1 MIGKLASSWN
11 AFSSDHSSRS
21 LRCYNGRDRSGM
33 EALNQ
38 KQWLLWLIRVRIV
51 IITFLL
57 GIELAVMQL
66 TGAQIPIIWFVFS
79 ILLWYALTIF
89 FSLLLKLS
97 ADYTMQSYLQ
107 IICDI
112 CMITAVIHLSGGV
125 GSSYFFLYPLVIIL
139 AAISLSRAGTYL
151 VASLSF
157 ILAGATLQLS
167 HYTELKD
174 FLLGLSEMTPELQDL
189 QVRIFTNLF
198 AFLAVAYLSS
208 SLVQNLRRT
217 GTRLQA
223 ASGELENLQAFSQ
236 NVIDSMSGGLVTTSL
251 GGRVLLLNRAAA
263 LILSRS
269 PSSAVGWPLAE
280 VLPQFAPLSLN
291 AAAQEVL
298 IFTPG
303 GQEKYLRVSVS
314 ELAGPDG
321 GGQGH
326 ASQGH
331 VYFFQDLT
339 ELKRLEREVQ
349 LKERMAALG
358 RMASAIAHEIRNP
371 LTSIAG
377 SIKVF
382 STLGSLSSDQQRLVG
397 IVVKESQR
405 LDRIVSDFLRYSR
418 ERRYEFQPVDLHGL
432 LEETLVLLENHPDAG
447 RIRFERVFAAEP
459 LVAPVDPDAIK
470 QVFWNICDNALKAMP
485 EGGTLKVEMA
495 RADGRG
501 VIRFH
506 DTGVGLSPAR
516 PEKIFEPFQSSFP
529 NGTGLGLAI
538 VYEILT
544 AHQGTVE
551 VESAPEGG
559 SVFHLELPLSPG
571 QPNLPRTAEAGS
583 LPFAQTRGA
592 ATE

>member
-1 MIGKLASSWN
+1 M
-11 AFSSDHSSRS
+11 
-21 LRCYNGRDRSGM
+21 
-33 EALNQ
+33 
-38 KQWLLWLIRVRIV
+38 LWLIRVRIV

-57 GIELAVMQL
+57 GIQLAVAQL
-66 TGAQIPIIWFVFS
+66 TQAQIPVRWFVFTV
-79 ILLWYALTIF
+79 LFWYALTIF

-97 ADYTMQSYLQ
+97 TDYTMQSYLQ

-112 CMITAVIHLSGGV
+112 CMITAVIHFSGEV
-125 GSSYFFLYPLVIIL
+125 GSPYFFLYPLVIIL

-157 ILAGATLQLS
+157 ILAGATLELS
-167 HYTELKD
+167 LYNELKD
-174 FLLGLSEMTPELQDL
+174 FLLALSEMTPELQDL

-208 SLVQNLRRT
+208 SLVENLRKT

-223 ASGELENLQAFSQ
+223 ASGELENLQAFNQ
-236 NVIDSMSGGLVTTSL
+236 NVIDSMAGGLVTTGL

-263 LILSRS
+263 LVLGRS
-269 PSSAVGWPLAE
+269 PAAAVGRPLAE
-280 VLPQFAPLSLN
+280 VLPEFARLSLN
-291 AAAQEVL
+291 APAEEVQ

-303 GQEKYLRVSVS
+303 GEEKYLRVSVS
-314 ELAGPDG
+314 ELTWPDSS
-321 GGQGH
+321 GQGH

-339 ELKRLEREVQ
+339 ELKRLEREVR

-382 STLGSLSSDQQRLVG
+382 STLGSLPSEQQRLVE

-405 LDRIVSDFLRYSR
+405 LDRIVSDFLSYSR
-418 ERRYEFQPVDLHGL
+418 ERRYEFRPADLHGL

-459 LVAPVDPDAIK
+459 LVAQVDPDAIK

-485 EGGTLKVEMA
+485 EGGKLKVETA
-495 RADGRG
+495 RADGHG

-506 DTGVGLSPAR
+506 DTGVGLSQALPG
-516 PEKIFEPFQSSFP
+516 KIFEPFQSAFS

-538 VYEILT
+538 VYEIIT

-551 VESAPEGG
+551 VESVPEGG

-571 QPNLPRTAEAGS
+571 EPNLPPASEPGS
-583 LPFAQTRGA
+583 IPFAKTRSA

>member
-1 MIGKLASSWN
+1 M
-11 AFSSDHSSRS
+11 
-21 LRCYNGRDRSGM
+21 
-33 EALNQ
+33 
-38 KQWLLWLIRVRIV
+38 
-51 IITFLL
+51 
-57 GIELAVMQL
+57 
-66 TGAQIPIIWFVFS
+66 
-79 ILLWYALTIF
+79 
-89 FSLLLKLS
+89 
-97 ADYTMQSYLQ
+97 
-107 IICDI
+107 
-112 CMITAVIHLSGGV
+112 
-125 GSSYFFLYPLVIIL
+125 
-139 AAISLSRAGTYL
+139 
-151 VASLSF
+151 
-157 ILAGATLQLS
+157 
-167 HYTELKD
+167 
-174 FLLGLSEMTPELQDL
+174 
-189 QVRIFTNLF
+189 
-198 AFLAVAYLSS
+198 
-208 SLVQNLRRT
+208 
-217 GTRLQA
+217 
-223 ASGELENLQAFSQ
+223 
-236 NVIDSMSGGLVTTSL
+236 
-251 GGRVLLLNRAAA
+251 
-263 LILSRS
+263 
-269 PSSAVGWPLAE
+269 
-280 VLPQFAPLSLN
+280 
-291 AAAQEVL
+291 
-298 IFTPG
+298 
-303 GQEKYLRVSVS
+303 S
-314 ELAGPDG
+314 ELTGPDG
-321 GGQGH
+321 SGQGH

-339 ELKRLEREVQ
+339 ELKRLEQEVQ
-349 LKERMAALG
+349 LKERMAALC

-418 ERRYEFQPVDLHGL
+418 ERRYEFRPADLHGL

-459 LVAPVDPDAIK
+459 LVAQVDPDAIK

-516 PEKIFEPFQSSFP
+516 PEKIFEPFQSSFS

-538 VYEILT
+538 VYEIIT
-544 AHQGTVE
+544 AHQGTVD

-571 QPNLPRTAEAGS
+571 EPNLPRTAEAGS
-583 LPFAQTRGA
+583 LPFAQARSA

>member
-1 MIGKLASSWN
+1 MY
-11 AFSSDHSSRS
+11 R
-21 LRCYNGRDRSGM
+21 
-33 EALNQ
+33 
-38 KQWLLWLIRVRIV
+38 
-51 IITFLL
+51 
-57 GIELAVMQL
+57 
-66 TGAQIPIIWFVFS
+66 
-79 ILLWYALTIF
+79 
-89 FSLLLKLS
+89 
-97 ADYTMQSYLQ
+97 
-107 IICDI
+107 
-112 CMITAVIHLSGGV
+112 
-125 GSSYFFLYPLVIIL
+125 
-139 AAISLSRAGTYL
+139 
-151 VASLSF
+151 
-157 ILAGATLQLS
+157 
-167 HYTELKD
+167 ELKD
-174 FLLGLSEMTPELQDL
+174 FFLSFSEMPPELQDL

-198 AFLAVAYLSS
+198 AFLAMAYLSS
-208 SLVQNLRRT
+208 SLVENLRKT

-223 ASGELENLQAFSQ
+223 ASGELENLQAFNQ
-236 NVIDSMSGGLVTTSL
+236 NVIDSMAGGLVTTGL

-263 LILSRS
+263 LILGRS
-269 PSSAVGWPLAE
+269 PAAAVGWPLAE
-280 VLPQFAPLSLN
+280 VLPEFARLALN
-291 AAAQEVL
+291 APAQEVQ

-314 ELAGPDG
+314 ELTGPEG
-321 GGQGH
+321 SRQGD

-377 SIKVF
+377 SIQVF
-382 STLGSLSSDQQRLVG
+382 STLGSLSSDHQRLVG

-418 ERRYEFQPVDLHGL
+418 ERRYEFRPADLHAL

-447 RIRFERVFAAEP
+447 RIRFERVFAAET
-459 LVAPVDPDAIK
+459 LVAQVDPDAIK

-506 DTGVGLSPAR
+506 DTGVGMKPGR
-516 PEKIFEPFQSSFP
+516 PEKIFEPFQSFFP
-529 NGTGLGLAI
+529 SGTGLGLAI
-538 VYEILT
+538 VYEIIT

-551 VESAPEGG
+551 VESVPERG
-559 SVFHLELPLSPG
+559 SVFQLELPLSPG
-571 QPNLPRTAEAGS
+571 EPNLPRTAEAGS
-583 LPFAQTRGA
+583 LPFAQTRSA